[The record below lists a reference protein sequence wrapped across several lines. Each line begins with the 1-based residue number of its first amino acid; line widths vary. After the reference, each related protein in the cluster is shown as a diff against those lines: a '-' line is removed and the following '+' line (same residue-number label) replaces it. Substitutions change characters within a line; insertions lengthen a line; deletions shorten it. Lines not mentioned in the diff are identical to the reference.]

1 MPPLAVNV
9 QASHP
14 SFRTL
19 VADVLK
25 RPDVTAVPTAQQ
37 ADVNVL
43 LDFPL
48 SWAMYELE
56 PIGSVARAQTLVV
69 TQGANPAYLD
79 ALASYH
85 VSGVATT
92 MDPTAIVGG
101 LYSAAAAQR
110 SYNYRSGL
118 TYMELKVARF
128 LLMGFDTQGAAH
140 QLGVSTKTINAHIS
154 NALCKLGF
162 DNRSQLVVH
171 LLGADPAFLHVA

>member
-25 RPDVTAVPTAQQ
+25 RPDISTVPSPQQ
-37 ADVNVL
+37 ADVHVI

-48 SWAMYELE
+48 SWATYQLE
-56 PIGSVARAQTLVV
+56 PLGSVARAQTLVV

-85 VSGVATT
+85 VSGVTTT

-101 LYSAAAAQR
+101 LYSAAASQR

-118 TYMELKVARF
+118 TYMELKVCRL
-128 LLMGFDTQGAAH
+128 LLMGFDTHAAAE
-140 QLGVSTKTINAHIS
+140 QLGVSFKTINAHIS
-154 NALCKLGF
+154 NVLCKLGF

-171 LLGADPAFLHVA
+171 LLGADPAFMHVA